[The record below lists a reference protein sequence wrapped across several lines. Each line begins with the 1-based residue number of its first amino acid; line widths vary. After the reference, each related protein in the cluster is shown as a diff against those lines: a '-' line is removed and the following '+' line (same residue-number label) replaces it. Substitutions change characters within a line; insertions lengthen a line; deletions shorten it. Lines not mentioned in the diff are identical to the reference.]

1 MVRASSDQES
11 SASMHGDQPCFA
23 LQNTGTRQRGHW
35 QDASATLGC
44 AMVIVLVL
52 LAGCGIN
59 KSRLATEQLVVSDAV
74 DRTVA
79 SIDFSALSGKK
90 VFFDTQYLDGVNL
103 GPTGNI
109 KYVISSLRQQM
120 LAYDCR
126 LQEKVDTADYVVEG
140 RIGVLAND
148 GHEVTYGVPG
158 SAALASASVLLSSP
172 VPIPALPELSLGRRN
187 HQAGT
192 AKIGLFAYDRATRE
206 PVWQAGV
213 KKAASE
219 ARDAWILGLGPYQS
233 KPSIGRKDSWRGK
246 ADSQAKADPAQDPLQ
261 AYNGAIVFERA
272 VRRGP
277 APAEPKP
284 AVATVSHEEPAPA
297 PSEPKPIPLP
307 KSGQPIPLSREAT
320 P

>member
-1 MVRASSDQES
+1 MARAIPANDST
-11 SASMHGDQPCFA
+11 ASGP
-23 LQNTGTRQRGHW
+23 
-35 QDASATLGC
+35 SC
-44 AMVIVLVL
+44 APVLTVAAAFIVFW

-74 DRTVA
+74 DRVVA

-90 VFFDTQYLDGVNL
+90 VFFDTQYLDGLSL
-103 GPTGNI
+103 GANGNI

-140 RIGVLAND
+140 RVGVLAND

-158 SAALASASVLLSSP
+158 SAALASASVFLSSP
-172 VPIPALPELSLGRRN
+172 VPIPALPELSLGRRT

-192 AKIGLFAYDRATRE
+192 AKIGLFAYDRTTRE

-213 KKAASE
+213 KKGASE
-219 ARDAWILGLGPYQS
+219 ARDSWILGLGPYQS
-233 KPSIGRKDSWRGK
+233 KPSTVRKSIWKKTEAQPAR
-246 ADSQAKADPAQDPLQ
+246 QIAQDPLG
-261 AYNGAIVFERA
+261 AYSSDMVFERA
-272 VRRGP
+272 VRPVP
-277 APAEPKP
+277 AATESTPAI
-284 AVATVSHEEPAPA
+284 ATVSHEQPVA
-297 PSEPKPIPLP
+297 EPKPIPLP
-307 KSGQPIPLSREAT
+307 ASALPIPKPREAT

>member
-1 MVRASSDQES
+1 MRTALSI
-11 SASMHGDQPCFA
+11 AAAFA
-23 LQNTGTRQRGHW
+23 LF
-35 QDASATLGC
+35 
-44 AMVIVLVL
+44 L

-74 DRTVA
+74 DRAVA

-90 VFFDTQYLDGVNL
+90 VYFDTQYVDGLNL
-103 GPTGNI
+103 GANGNI

-120 LAYDCR
+120 MAYDCR

-140 RIGVLAND
+140 RVGVLAND

-192 AKIGLFAYDRATRE
+192 AKIGLFAYDRTTRE

-213 KKAASE
+213 MKGASE

-233 KPSIGRKDSWRGK
+233 KPATGRKGLWK
-246 ADSQAKADPAQDPLQ
+246 LKNEPQPTAQIAQDPLG
-261 AYNGAIVFERA
+261 AYSGDIVFERA
-272 VRRGP
+272 VRPTP
-277 APAEPKP
+277 AATELTPAI
-284 AVATVSHEEPAPA
+284 ATVRS
-297 PSEPKPIPLP
+297 
-307 KSGQPIPLSREAT
+307 
-320 P
+320 

>member
-1 MVRASSDQES
+1 LSIAAV
-11 SASMHGDQPCFA
+11 FA
-23 LQNTGTRQRGHW
+23 
-35 QDASATLGC
+35 
-44 AMVIVLVL
+44 VVL

-74 DRTVA
+74 DRAVA

-90 VFFDTQYLDGVNL
+90 VYFDTQYLDGLNL
-103 GPTGNI
+103 GANGNI

-140 RIGVLAND
+140 RVGVLAND
-148 GHEVTYGVPG
+148 GHEVTYGIPG

-172 VPIPALPELSLGRRN
+172 VPIPTLPELSLGRRN

-192 AKIGLFAYDRATRE
+192 AKIGLFAYDRVTRE

-233 KPSIGRKDSWRGK
+233 KPAIGRKAQKTEESRTHV
-246 ADSQAKADPAQDPLQ
+246 AQDPLG
-261 AYNGAIVFERA
+261 AYSGDIVFERA
-272 VRRGP
+272 VHP
-277 APAEPKP
+277 APASTESTP
-284 AVATVSHEEPAPA
+284 AIATASHAQPVA
-297 PSEPKPIPLP
+297 EPKPIPLP
-307 KSGQPIPLSREAT
+307 ASGLPIPIPRET
-320 P
+320 SP

>member
-1 MVRASSDQES
+1 MARAIPANDST
-11 SASMHGDQPCFA
+11 ASGPSCAPVLTVAAA
-23 LQNTGTRQRGHW
+23 LIAFW
-35 QDASATLGC
+35 F
-44 AMVIVLVL
+44 
-52 LAGCGIN
+52 AGCGIN

-74 DRTVA
+74 DRAVA

-90 VFFDTQYLDGVNL
+90 VYFDAQYLDGLNL
-103 GPTGNI
+103 GANGNI

-120 LAYDCR
+120 MAYDCR

-140 RIGVLAND
+140 RVGVLAND
-148 GHEVTYGVPG
+148 GHEVTYGIPG
-158 SAALASASVLLSSP
+158 STALASASVLLSSP
-172 VPIPALPELSLGRRN
+172 VPIPALPELSLGRRT

-233 KPSIGRKDSWRGK
+233 KPATGRTALWKLKNEPRPTT
-246 ADSQAKADPAQDPLQ
+246 QIAQDPLG
-261 AYNGAIVFERA
+261 AYSRDIVFERA
-272 VRRGP
+272 VRP
-277 APAEPKP
+277 APTKAESTP
-284 AVATVSHEEPAPA
+284 AVATASHEQPVL
-297 PSEPKPIPLP
+297 EPKPIPLP
-307 KSGQPIPLSREAT
+307 ASALPIPKPRETT